1 MGLGLGL
8 GLESLGF
15 TRLTLARLYLLRRS
29 DCGDDPT
36 VYQARFKIRIT
47 HATGDGPLTCTVQ
60 VFRIAPGLH
69 LVDWR
74 RGHGDLL
81 AYHAFYTEQ
90 RALLGD
96 LVSPG

>member
-1 MGLGLGL
+1 M
-8 GLESLGF
+8 
-15 TRLTLARLYLLRRS
+15 
-29 DCGDDPT
+29 
-36 VYQARFKIRIT
+36 
-47 HATGDGPLTCTVQ
+47 CTVQ